1 MLLFSDGAAVCFR
14 RLLCFSF
21 QCCIPAL
28 KQLLPLTR
36 GNKQPPTPAAAAVS
50 KLAEARGKSSEER
63 LRRALPGK
71 EKENNYLSPRQSQQ
85 RICNAEREVIENVM
99 VLSDPGSLNSECL
112 QPGEKKRF
120 EGGLQMLEKIL
131 RRGL

>member
-36 GNKQPPTPAAAAVS
+36 GNKQPPTPAAAAALVS
-50 KLAEARGKSSEER
+50 KVAEARGESSEER

-85 RICNAEREVIENVM
+85 RICNAEREVIEDVM
-99 VLSDPGSLNSECL
+99 VLSDSGSLNSECL
-112 QPGEKKRF
+112 QLGKK
-120 EGGLQMLEKIL
+120 EV
-131 RRGL
+131 